1 MNLIDPDTH
10 AWVGTRNLS
19 NGSQSRQNKSLK
31 MSKIIRDNSMV
42 SNAYY

>member
-19 NGSQSRQNKSLK
+19 DGSLSRQNKSIK
-31 MSKIIRDNSMV
+31 ISKIIRDNSMV
-42 SNAYY
+42 TNAYY